1 MAQYSSTTLHGNW
14 FEDRA
19 PPLKA
24 FEKTAEDR
32 DFTTTHATG
41 FRAPQR
47 VAKRAERS
55 MLDFQRYTEV
65 PATKLVNER
74 GFAVMSGV
82 QAIDGTVDYTS
93 TAQRAGV
100 GCYAPG
106 AAAPKESQMQR
117 QAKLAKAAGVDTL
130 VTKVDGQ
137 APPPFAVYE

>member
-1 MAQYSSTTLHGNW
+1 MPQG
-14 FEDRA
+14 
-19 PPLKA
+19 
-24 FEKTAEDR
+24 KTAEDR

-65 PATKLVNER
+65 PATKLVDER

-117 QAKLAKAAGVDTL
+117 QAKLAKAAEKIKLSQILINFFFHLCISIAILTVQL
-130 VTKVDGQ
+130 V
-137 APPPFAVYE
+137 PR